1 MLNGD
6 GVLPAEIAWRGAD
19 KDRWHTLK
27 KEVIYQLG
35 GKTSEPVPLPG
46 GLVEAVKIKTFNA
59 RLPENLPGVIGQRVR
74 YDLVFNAQGKGPYL
88 LAWGN
93 GAAKPASVETD
104 MLIPTELRK
113 TYDLAALP
121 MADTLEPVPLGGEA
135 RLTATSAAEQ
145 ESRMKT
151 LMVWGVLIVGVM
163 VLAAMAWRIWREVK
177 KTAQHKP

>member
-1 MLNGD
+1 M
-6 GVLPAEIAWRGAD
+6 
-19 KDRWHTLK
+19 T
-27 KEVIYQLG
+27 
-35 GKTSEPVPLPG
+35 
-46 GLVEAVKIKTFNA
+46 
-59 RLPENLPGVIGQRVR
+59 GQRVR

-151 LMVWGVLIVGVM
+151 LMVWGVLIAGVM
-163 VLAAMAWRIWREVK
+163 VLAGMAWRIWREVK
-177 KTAQHKP
+177 KEGAA